1 MLDQALPYIKPAF
14 DHLPHR
20 AVDATLIRLLGT
32 QIPMIRWITPRV
44 VRCDDSGGEI
54 EIPLN
59 RRTHNHMGSMYVG
72 VMAAGADLAGGY
84 VAFRQMV
91 NMGKMTRLL
100 FKDLK
105 ADFLRRAEG
114 GPVRFICDEGPAIRD
129 QVQEALDTGERVNR
143 AFEVIAKV
151 PKVSDDP
158 VARFTMTLSL
168 KA

>member
-1 MLDQALPYIKPAF
+1 MLEQAVPYLKPAF
-14 DHLPHR
+14 EKLPHR
-20 AVDATLIRLLGT
+20 ALDATLIRLLGT

-44 VRCDDSGGEI
+44 IRCDASGGEI

-84 VAFRQMV
+84 VAFRQMID
-91 NMGKMTRLL
+91 MGKMTKLL
-100 FKDLK
+100 FKDLH
-105 ADFLRRAEG
+105 AEFLKRAEG
-114 GPVRFICDEGPAIRD
+114 GPVRFVCNEGPAIRD

-143 AFEVIAKV
+143 AFEVLAKV
-151 PKVSDDP
+151 PKVSDEP
-158 VARFTMTLSL
+158 VARFRMTLSL